1 MSEPELYMAD
11 SNESFDLP
19 RWQTQV
25 DPLSSSV
32 QAAHAQSAS
41 AYIYP
46 AAPPPPP
53 QSSQRL
59 QTTHQGQVL
68 NRQSR
73 ISQLLEQEQSL
84 GSPYA
89 STGQGQ
95 LTRSTSLGGTA
106 GGNLTS
112 SRSRRHHQ
120 PDDLEGAFNSD
131 NQVMNNSR
139 QQPPLSHNSFY
150 PASVGYQ
157 PPSMSATGS
166 TNPPTSPPD
175 PYSDI
180 YYNGS
185 ASQQPPK
192 RLQPAY
198 DNNNLPANRGGRS
211 PLRVP
216 NTPISA
222 SPLDQY
228 SHQSQYSP
236 TTASY
241 PYNNTV
247 DQRTHPGTYQS
258 HSRNHSQVKNES
270 LTPPIPTAY
279 SSQTNLSS
287 GTYSSGLSGNNYPS
301 SYSMETSS
309 PHPPIQSHVNPQA
322 MGIKP
327 SISTPS
333 TPLSYLHPSSGQG
346 SHYYP
351 QDHSMAVDPPPKR
364 RAPGFRRVRTVH
376 DLQPRLDVSPLGRRM
391 GADGVYL
398 AVGASNLNLKFDAH
412 MLHLSIAITIAN
424 HKHPGYISHM

>member
-1 MSEPELYMAD
+1 MSEPELYMTD

-41 AYIYP
+41 AYIYS
-46 AAPPPPP
+46 APLPPPP

-59 QTTHQGQVL
+59 QTTHQGQVIT
-68 NRQSR
+68 RQPR

-84 GSPYA
+84 GSPYS

-95 LTRSTSLGGTA
+95 LTRSASLGGSP

-112 SRSRRHHQ
+112 SSRIRRHHQ

-131 NQVMNNSR
+131 NQVMTSSR

-150 PASVGYQ
+150 PSSVAYQ
-157 PPSMSATGS
+157 PQSMSGTGS
-166 TNPPTSPPD
+166 ANAPTSPPD
-175 PYSDI
+175 PYSDM

-185 ASQQPPK
+185 TAQQPPK
-192 RLQPAY
+192 RLQPTH
-198 DNNNLPANRGGRS
+198 DNNNLAPNRGGRS
-211 PLRVP
+211 PLRVA

-228 SHQSQYSP
+228 SHQPQYSP

-241 PYNNTV
+241 SYSNSA

-270 LTPPIPTAY
+270 LTPPIPNTYA
-279 SSQTNLSS
+279 SQTNLSS
-287 GTYSSGLSGNNYPS
+287 SPYSSGLSANNYPS
-301 SYSMETSS
+301 SYSMDTSS
-309 PHPPIQSHVNPQA
+309 PHPPIQSHINPQA
-322 MGIKP
+322 MTIKA
-327 SISTPS
+327 SISNPS

-351 QDHSMAVDPPPKR
+351 QDHPMAVDPPPKR
-364 RAPGFRRVRTVH
+364 RAAGFRRVRNVH
-376 DLQPRLDVSPLGRRM
+376 DLQPRLDVSPVGRRM

-398 AVGASNLNLKFDAH
+398 SVRTFKIST
-412 MLHLSIAITIAN
+412 SI
-424 HKHPGYISHM
+424 

>member
-1 MSEPELYMAD
+1 MSEPELYMTD

-41 AYIYP
+41 TYIYP
-46 AAPPPPP
+46 AAPPPP

-59 QTTHQGQVL
+59 QTTQVI
-68 NRQSR
+68 NRQPR

-84 GSPYA
+84 GSPYS

-95 LTRSTSLGGTA
+95 LTRSASLGGTA

-112 SRSRRHHQ
+112 SSRIRRHHQ

-131 NQVMNNSR
+131 NQVMTGSR
-139 QQPPLSHNSFY
+139 QQPPVSHNSFY

-157 PPSMSATGS
+157 PPSMSGTGAA
-166 TNPPTSPPD
+166 NPQTSPPD
-175 PYSDI
+175 PYPDI

-192 RLQPAY
+192 RLQPAH

-241 PYNNTV
+241 PYSNTV
-247 DQRTHPGTYQS
+247 DQRPHPGTYQS

-279 SSQTNLSS
+279 SSQTNLASS
-287 GTYSSGLSGNNYPS
+287 TYSSGLSPNNYNYSS
-301 SYSMETSS
+301 SYSMDTSS
-309 PHPPIQSHVNPQA
+309 PHPPMQSHVNPQT
-322 MGIKP
+322 MNIKP

-346 SHYYP
+346 SHYYS

-376 DLQPRLDVSPLGRRM
+376 DLQPRLDVSPQGRRM

-398 AVGASNLNLKFDAH
+398 SVRAPHLSLKFDAH

-424 HKHPGYISHM
+424 HQHSGYISYL

>member
-25 DPLSSSV
+25 DPSV
-32 QAAHAQSAS
+32 QAAQAHSAS
-41 AYIYP
+41 AYIYS

-59 QTTHQGQVL
+59 QTTQVL
-68 NRQSR
+68 NRQPR

-106 GGNLTS
+106 GGNLSS
-112 SRSRRHHQ
+112 SRIRRHHQ

-131 NQVMNNSR
+131 NQVMNSSR
-139 QQPPLSHNSFY
+139 QQPPLAQNSFY

-166 TNPPTSPPD
+166 ANPPTSPPD

-192 RLQPAY
+192 RLQPSY
-198 DNNNLPANRGGRS
+198 DNNNLPTNRGGRS
-211 PLRVP
+211 PQRVP
-216 NTPISA
+216 NTPISAISA

-241 PYNNTV
+241 PYNNAV
-247 DQRTHPGTYQS
+247 DQRPHPGTYQS

-287 GTYSSGLSGNNYPS
+287 STYSSGLSGNNYPS

-309 PHPPIQSHVNPQA
+309 PHPPMQSHVNPQT
-322 MGIKP
+322 MSLKP

-333 TPLSYLHPSSGQG
+333 TPLSYLHPNSGQS

-376 DLQPRLDVSPLGRRM
+376 DLQPRLDVSPVGRRM

-398 AVGASNLNLKFDAH
+398 AVRASQLILSFNAH
-412 MLHLSIAITIAN
+412 MLYQSIAITIAN
-424 HKHPGYISHM
+424 YQHSGYISHM